1 MHLDDGLDD
10 VSEVLDGL
18 SDFDGL
24 DDVEVFE
31 QSASVHVLEEQIE
44 AVIGLE
50 EPVELDYFRVIK
62 RAVQFDFFD
71 ELIDDVVLD

>member
-44 AVIGLE
+44 AAIGLQ

>member
-1 MHLDDGLDD
+1 MHLDYCLDD
-10 VSEVLDGL
+10 VPEVLDGL

-44 AVIGLE
+44 AAIGLQ

>member
-10 VSEVLDGL
+10 VPEVLDGL

-31 QSASVHVLEEQIE
+31 QSASIHVLQEQIE
-44 AVIGLE
+44 AAIGLE

>member
-1 MHLDDGLDD
+1 MHLDDCLDD
-10 VSEVLDGL
+10 VPEVLDGL

-31 QSASVHVLEEQIE
+31 QSASIHVLKEQIKT
-44 AVIGLE
+44 VIGLE
-50 EPVELDYFRVIK
+50 KPVELYYFRVVK
-62 RAVQFDFFD
+62 RAVQFDFFN